1 MSENQNYIALENVR
15 LYYNVKRDTVELVAK
30 SDEIEKGIVVTI
42 PANTKLD
49 TRIRDTM
56 ERKGIIKMQ
65 QFADDKFCT
74 DAYVKY
80 RDESFNTIP
89 RENEFFHTGESGRLS
104 LGVTPELKVMEADL
118 FQGKNQNIAISGD
131 YPSASML
138 TSNIRQYLKDTQP
151 EEPVYL
157 YKFSQKEQEP
167 ISPME
172 SNIDNVLELLI
183 LLRKLAGSFS
193 DSQTFIML
201 KNFDS
206 LLNGNEYDS
215 RTDKAARA
223 EVLELIRKL
232 SHDGSEENHIH
243 FVFVSNEPVVSDL
256 TIGASSTFVHF
267 GLSHERPSTFEYLS
281 VAFGKECITKT
292 CGPKVTGPK
301 AWGIEGRA
309 YAKTTDI
316 YGKTTES
323 VIQTFTAI

>member
-15 LYYNVKRDTVELVAK
+15 LYYNAKRDIVELTAK
-30 SDEIEKGIVVTI
+30 SDEIDKGIVITI

-65 QFADDKFCT
+65 QFVDDKFCT

-80 RDESFNTIP
+80 REESFHT
-89 RENEFFHTGESGRLS
+89 RSRDNEFFHNGESGRLS

-131 YPSASML
+131 YSSASML
-138 TSNIRQYLKDTQP
+138 TSNIRQYLKDGKYMSQ
-151 EEPVYL
+151 VYL
-157 YKFSQKEQEP
+157 YKFSQKEQES
-167 ISPME
+167 ISSME

-193 DSQTFIML
+193 DSQTFVML

-232 SHDGSEENHIH
+232 SHDRAEENPIH
-243 FVFVSNEPVVSDL
+243 FVFISNEPVVSDL

-267 GLSHERPSTFEYLS
+267 GLSHERPSTIDYLFA
-281 VAFGKECITKT
+281 AFGKECINKT
-292 CGPKVTGPK
+292 FGLKVTGPK
-301 AWGIEGRA
+301 AWGIKGRA

-323 VIQTFTAI
+323 VIQTFTAL